1 MPLQSAVTMFAPIV
15 NGDVSITNSLGTTRI
30 INRTLPSGT
39 RSKASTNNHFQP
51 GKVFANETALQ
62 AITNKVNLFPEGS
75 ILVREKLKN
84 QNDTKPE
91 MLAVMIKRK
100 AGFNTA
106 GGDWEFLLVDGP
118 IKTLKLRQKKVSA
131 WTVIDHNRTMTS
143 SIL

>member
-1 MPLQSAVTMFAPIV
+1 MILAPIV
-15 NGDVSITNSLGTTRI
+15 DGDVSVTNSLGSTRI
-30 INRTLPSGT
+30 INRTLPSDGT
-39 RSKASTNNHFQP
+39 TKKSSNNHLQT
-51 GKVFANETALQ
+51 GKVFANDTALQ
-62 AITNKVNLFPEGS
+62 AITDKVSLFPEGS

-118 IKTLKLRQKKVSA
+118 ITTLKLRQKKGECLDCHRSQQDNDFVYP
-131 WTVIDHNRTMTS
+131 
-143 SIL
+143 LK